1 MCEPE
6 PLNFQS
12 TETIVG
18 RNGLKGWNV
27 TLQKIQIGSL
37 SYYLF
42 KSEKLFPKL

>member
-6 PLNFQS
+6 LLNFQS
-12 TETIVG
+12 TETIFG

-27 TLQKIQIGSL
+27 TFQKIQIGSL
-37 SYYLF
+37 SDYFF

>member
-6 PLNFQS
+6 PLNFRS
-12 TETIVG
+12 TETIVR

-27 TLQKIQIGSL
+27 TLQKNQIGSL
-37 SYYLF
+37 SDYFF